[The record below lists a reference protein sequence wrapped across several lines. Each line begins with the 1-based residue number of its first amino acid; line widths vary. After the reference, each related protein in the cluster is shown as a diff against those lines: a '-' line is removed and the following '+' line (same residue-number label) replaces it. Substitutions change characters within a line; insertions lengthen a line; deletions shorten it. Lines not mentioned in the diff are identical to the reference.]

1 MSKEDLLLQLQEA
14 LSSFIV
20 TAQCER
26 EIESFVIG
34 SGREKRFLSLLL
46 LRKKQLEALSVAQIT
61 CLKEFEMLKGSN
73 GLYAMHLTSSDFNY
87 RILFR
92 YIDRNQILLLGFEEK
107 QGKKKTE
114 YGNYIPP
121 ALDRYNQFLKGGC
134 QNEETD

>member
-1 MSKEDLLLQLQEA
+1 M
-14 LSSFIV
+14 
-20 TAQCER
+20 
-26 EIESFVIG
+26 
-34 SGREKRFLSLLL
+34 SLLL